1 MLPDGNNC
9 GRGGLS
15 SQCTFLPMSCLFL
28 QLAGETAQKI
38 AHCSGRKTVKER
50 RIMNRDEICQALTQK
65 VKVLKNNENYLSTL
79 LPDIRLL
86 YGTEPGTRTPV
97 MYQPGIVFL
106 FSGHKIGYINERVFR
121 YDTNEYLLLTV
132 PLPFECETYAT
143 PEVPLAGLRLNVDIL
158 QLQELLMDIGE
169 DESFQPAMAA
179 SGINS
184 ATLSE
189 EILCAAERLLDVME
203 RPLDARILGKQ
214 IIRELLYHVL
224 TGPRGGALLALVSRQ
239 THFSLISRVLK
250 RIESQYTENLSVDEL
265 AAEAN
270 MSVSAFHHNFKSVTS
285 TSPLQYLKSYR
296 LHKARM
302 MMIHDGM
309 KASAAAIRVGMSP
322 SQFSRE
328 FKRYFGVTPG
338 EDAARIRMMQ
348 GLIFL
353 LLLGEGKRKGIR
365 RCSIFLNHDGQRTH
379 QPGDQQ
385 EKRQNH
391 QECHHLIF
399 VAFYEGDHANGIA
412 QRGDHADPQQAAQP
426 VEKLKA
432 AAGQA

>member
-1 MLPDGNNC
+1 MNREEIC
-9 GRGGLS
+9 
-15 SQCTFLPMSCLFL
+15 L
-28 QLAGETAQKI
+28 QLTEKI
-38 AHCSGRKTVKER
+38 NS
-50 RIMNRDEICQALTQK
+50 
-65 VKVLKNNENYLSTL
+65 LKNNVNISKES
-79 LPDIRLL
+79 LPGVRLI
-86 YGTEPGTRTPV
+86 YGTTPGMRTPV
-97 MYQPGIVFL
+97 MYDPGIIFL

-121 YDTNEYLLLTV
+121 YDANEYLLLTV
-132 PLPFECETYAT
+132 PLPFECETFAT
-143 PEVPLAGLRLNVDIL
+143 PEVPLAGIRLDVDVL

-169 DESFQPAMAA
+169 DEQFQPAMAA

-184 ATLSE
+184 AILSD

-214 IIRELLYHVL
+214 IIREILYHVL

-250 RIESQYTENLSVDEL
+250 RIENKYTENLSVEQL

-302 MMIHDGM
+302 MIIHDGM
-309 KASAAAIRVGMSP
+309 KASAAAMRVGYESA

-338 EDAARIRMMQ
+338 EDAARMRTIQ
-348 GLIFL
+348 G
-353 LLLGEGKRKGIR
+353 
-365 RCSIFLNHDGQRTH
+365 S
-379 QPGDQQ
+379 
-385 EKRQNH
+385 
-391 QECHHLIF
+391 
-399 VAFYEGDHANGIA
+399 
-412 QRGDHADPQQAAQP
+412 
-426 VEKLKA
+426 
-432 AAGQA
+432 

>member
-1 MLPDGNNC
+1 MAKW
-9 GRGGLS
+9 R
-15 SQCTFLPMSCLFL
+15 
-28 QLAGETAQKI
+28 A
-38 AHCSGRKTVKER
+38 
-50 RIMNRDEICQALTQK
+50 MNREETCLLLTDKIKQ
-65 VKVLKNNENYLSTL
+65 LKNNEKKLSEL

-86 YGTEPGTRTPV
+86 YGTEPGLRTPV
-97 MYQPGIVFL
+97 MYEPGIIFL

-121 YDTNEYLLLTV
+121 YDANEYLLLTV

-143 PEVPLAGLRLNVDIL
+143 PERPLAGIRLNVDIL

-169 DESFQPAMAA
+169 DDRFQPSMAA

-184 ATLSE
+184 ATLSD

-214 IIRELLYHVL
+214 IIREMLYHVL

-250 RIESQYTENLSVDEL
+250 RIENKYTENLNVEQL

-302 MMIHDGM
+302 MIVHDGM
-309 KASAAAIRVGMSP
+309 KASAAAMRVGYESA

-338 EDAARIRMMQ
+338 EDAARIRTLQ
-348 GLIFL
+348 G
-353 LLLGEGKRKGIR
+353 
-365 RCSIFLNHDGQRTH
+365 S
-379 QPGDQQ
+379 
-385 EKRQNH
+385 
-391 QECHHLIF
+391 
-399 VAFYEGDHANGIA
+399 
-412 QRGDHADPQQAAQP
+412 
-426 VEKLKA
+426 
-432 AAGQA
+432 

>member
-1 MLPDGNNC
+1 MNREAIC
-9 GRGGLS
+9 
-15 SQCTFLPMSCLFL
+15 Q
-28 QLAGETAQKI
+28 QLTAQIKRLI
-38 AHCSGRKTVKER
+38 
-50 RIMNRDEICQALTQK
+50 D
-65 VKVLKNNENYLSTL
+65 NENRASEL

-86 YGTEPGTRTPV
+86 YGTQPGTRTPV

-132 PLPFECETYAT
+132 PL
-143 PEVPLAGLRLNVDIL
+143 AGIRVNVDIL
-158 QLQELLMDIGE
+158 QLQELLMEIGE
-169 DESFQPAMAA
+169 DELFQPSMAS

-189 EILCAAERLLDVME
+189 EILCAIERLLDVME

-214 IIRELLYHVL
+214 IIREILYHVL
-224 TGPRGGALLALVSRQ
+224 LGPGGGALLALVSRQ

-250 RIESQYTENLSVDEL
+250 RIESQYTENLSVDQL

-285 TSPLQYLKSYR
+285 TSPLQYLKTYR

-302 MMIHDGM
+302 LMIHDGM
-309 KASAAAIRVGMSP
+309 KASAAAMRVGYESA

-338 EDAARIRMMQ
+338 EDASRIRTMQ
-348 GLIFL
+348 G
-353 LLLGEGKRKGIR
+353 
-365 RCSIFLNHDGQRTH
+365 
-379 QPGDQQ
+379 
-385 EKRQNH
+385 
-391 QECHHLIF
+391 
-399 VAFYEGDHANGIA
+399 V
-412 QRGDHADPQQAAQP
+412 
-426 VEKLKA
+426 
-432 AAGQA
+432 

>member
-1 MLPDGNNC
+1 
-9 GRGGLS
+9 
-15 SQCTFLPMSCLFL
+15 
-28 QLAGETAQKI
+28 
-38 AHCSGRKTVKER
+38 
-50 RIMNRDEICQALTQK
+50 MNREDICLLLTDK
-65 VKVLKNNENYLSTL
+65 IKHLKDIEKNQGER

-86 YGTEPGTRTPV
+86 YGTEPGPRTPV
-97 MYQPGIVFL
+97 MYDPGIIFL

-121 YDTNEYLLLTV
+121 YDANEYLLLTV

-143 PEVPLAGLRLNVDIL
+143 PEVPLAGIRINVDML

-169 DESFQPAMAA
+169 DERFQPSMAA

-184 ATLSE
+184 ATLSD

-214 IIRELLYHVL
+214 IIREILYHVL

-239 THFSLISRVLK
+239 THFSLISRVIK
-250 RIESQYTENLSVDEL
+250 RIENKYTESLNVEQL

-285 TSPLQYLKSYR
+285 TSPLQYLKTYR

-302 MMIHDGM
+302 MILHDGM
-309 KASAAAIRVGMSP
+309 KASAAAMRVGYESA

-338 EDAARIRMMQ
+338 EDAARIRTLQ
-348 GLIFL
+348 G
-353 LLLGEGKRKGIR
+353 
-365 RCSIFLNHDGQRTH
+365 S
-379 QPGDQQ
+379 
-385 EKRQNH
+385 
-391 QECHHLIF
+391 
-399 VAFYEGDHANGIA
+399 
-412 QRGDHADPQQAAQP
+412 
-426 VEKLKA
+426 
-432 AAGQA
+432 

>member
-1 MLPDGNNC
+1 M
-9 GRGGLS
+9 
-15 SQCTFLPMSCLFL
+15 
-28 QLAGETAQKI
+28 
-38 AHCSGRKTVKER
+38 
-50 RIMNRDEICQALTQK
+50 
-65 VKVLKNNENYLSTL
+65 
-79 LPDIRLL
+79 RLI
-86 YGTEPGTRTPV
+86 YGTTPGMRTPV
-97 MYQPGIVFL
+97 MYDPGIIFL

-121 YDTNEYLLLTV
+121 YDANEYLLLTV
-132 PLPFECETYAT
+132 PLPFECETFAT
-143 PEVPLAGLRLNVDIL
+143 PEVPLAGIRLDVDVL

-169 DESFQPAMAA
+169 DEQFQPAMAA

-184 ATLSE
+184 ATLSD

-214 IIRELLYHVL
+214 IIREILYHVL

-250 RIESQYTENLSVDEL
+250 RIENKYTENLSVEQL

-302 MMIHDGM
+302 MIIHDGM
-309 KASAAAIRVGMSP
+309 KASAAAMRVGYESA

-338 EDAARIRMMQ
+338 EDAARMRTIQ
-348 GLIFL
+348 G
-353 LLLGEGKRKGIR
+353 
-365 RCSIFLNHDGQRTH
+365 S
-379 QPGDQQ
+379 
-385 EKRQNH
+385 
-391 QECHHLIF
+391 
-399 VAFYEGDHANGIA
+399 
-412 QRGDHADPQQAAQP
+412 
-426 VEKLKA
+426 
-432 AAGQA
+432 